1 MRKSLCLKIFAIFSL
16 VAFGANAEIT
26 DTRKN
31 YVVEK
36 HSWIKV
42 PWTTGG
48 WYYHNTETRE
58 DRDTLPPGVEL

>member
-1 MRKSLCLKIFAIFSL
+1 MSKDICHFLVWSL
-16 VAFGANAEIT
+16 FGANAEIT